1 MSRKNIIT
9 VERAEVEFRLKS
21 GIKELGI
28 LLDDIQLGK
37 LVDFLFLLGKWNSTY
52 NLTAIRDI
60 YSMLTYH
67 LLDSLSVAACLRPV
81 RIFLMWDPVP
91 VCQDWFLR
99 RFIRTR
105 EYP

>member
-37 LVDFLFLLGKWNSTY
+37 LVDFLFLLRKLNST
-52 NLTAIRDI
+52 
-60 YSMLTYH
+60 
-67 LLDSLSVAACLRPV
+67 
-81 RIFLMWDPVP
+81 
-91 VCQDWFLR
+91 
-99 RFIRTR
+99 
-105 EYP
+105 